1 MKLRHTLASVLT
13 VAIRRKV
20 AAGSVDKRLMRLTF
34 RPSIMAR
41 LGEDVEAL
49 ARQKGD
55 VEALESFDVPV
66 DDENSLGFMEVLQWV
81 IKHWD
86 EVLPLLQAALLLL
99 PLFMQREDQS

>member
-1 MKLRHTLASVLT
+1 MKLRHTLAAVLT

-20 AAGSVDKRLMRLTF
+20 AAGGVDKRIMRLTF
-34 RPSIMAR
+34 SPSIMAR

-81 IKHWD
+81 IRHWD
-86 EVLPLLQAALLLL
+86 EIYPLLQIAITLL